1 MAIVSDKRTLYVGG
15 LSEEVDEDILA
26 DAFLPFGDVVLPVNM
41 PRQDTTGEHRGF
53 AFVEM
58 DCQEDAAAAI
68 ENMNGAELY
77 GRVLKVWRR
86 PRVRNVARRRG
97 HRQHHPTQLK
107 QTTGEPC
114 PPRRGAA
121 GEEQS
126 RVGPAARRAGRGMKR
141 AVFCESGALVPPN

>member
-77 GRVLKVWRR
+77 GRVLKVNLAR
-86 PRVRNVARRRG
+86 PDAVRQAKNKAVWD
-97 HRQHHPTQLK
+97 QQPVVQ
-107 QTTGEPC
+107 
-114 PPRRGAA
+114 
-121 GEEQS
+121 EE
-126 RVGPAARRAGRGMKR
+126 
-141 AVFCESGALVPPN
+141 E